1 MTEAGPAI
9 RITHLTKLYGKTTA
23 VDNLCLDVGAGEF
36 FGFLGPNGAG
46 KTTTI
51 RVLAGMLQADGGSAT
66 VVGSPS
72 GRGMAVRMAIGVMS
86 ESRGYYEWMTALE
99 YLTFFARLYGIN
111 PVAETAK
118 AKLALVG
125 LSSRMNSR
133 IGALSRG
140 MKQRLG
146 LARAIINDPMV
157 LFLDEPTLGLDPQ
170 GQEDIRTL
178 LKTMNRQGTTV
189 FYSSHLLNEVA
200 ELCSRMAIIN
210 SGRLVAEGTL
220 QQLRDRAHLPGSD
233 LTSIFLKLTSS

>member
-1 MTEAGPAI
+1 MTDAIPAI
-9 RITHLTKLYGKTTA
+9 RITSLTKLYGKTTA
-23 VDNLCLDVGAGEF
+23 VDNLCLDVAAGEF

-51 RVLAGMLQADGGSAT
+51 RVLSGMVHADGGSAT
-66 VVGSPS
+66 VDGSPS
-72 GRGMAVRMAIGVMS
+72 DRGTTVKRVIGVMP
-86 ESRGYYEWMTALE
+86 ESRGYDEWMTALE
-99 YLTFFARLYGIN
+99 YVTFFARLYGIN
-111 PVAETAK
+111 PATETAK

-125 LSSRMNSR
+125 LSTRGNSR

-146 LARAIINDPMV
+146 LARAIVNDPKV

-210 SGRLVAEGTL
+210 NGRLVAEGTL
-220 QQLRDRAHLPGSD
+220 QQLRDRANLPGSD
-233 LTSIFLKLTSS
+233 LTSTFLKLTSS